1 VAGSGFLPFAFCFLP
16 FAFLPMSLRLKF
28 ILYLILVHL
37 LFAGVAIYL
46 LLQYRIWLLA
56 VEAVFLISLTIG
68 LKLIRNLFG
77 TIELINTGAQFIN
90 DGDFTARFR
99 EVGQKELDQLVHIYN
114 KMIDHL
120 RDERLKLQEQNYF
133 LDKVLT
139 ASPSGIITFDFDVK
153 IAMVNP
159 CAETLLQITARDLL
173 GRKLDEL
180 HSPFADELNGLSV
193 GESRIINLMSR
204 QRIRCQR
211 SQFYDRG
218 FLRDFI
224 LMEELTEELRQ
235 SEKAAYEKLIR
246 MMSHEVNNSVGAA
259 NSLLHSC
266 LNYRSQLQEEDRD
279 DFENALKVVISRT
292 DQLNLFMRSFAD
304 VVRLPAPNLQPCDV
318 LLLVKDIAFLMREES
333 LQRNVTWHWHIQT
346 ELDAILMDRSQM
358 EQALVNILKNA
369 LEAIDKDG
377 EIIIRAGSK
386 GRNQFLI
393 IEDTGCGIAA
403 DARIN
408 LFTPFFSTK
417 KDGKGIG
424 LTMVQEIL
432 DNHKFAFSLASAP
445 DNCTQFIIYF

>member
-1 VAGSGFLPFAFCFLP
+1 
-16 FAFLPMSLRLKF
+16 MSLRLKL
-28 ILYLILVHL
+28 ILYIIIVHL

-46 LLQYRIWLLA
+46 LLQHRIWLLA
-56 VEAVFLISLTIG
+56 VEAVFLISLTVG
-68 LKLIRNLFG
+68 LVLIKNLFG

-139 ASPSGIITFDFDVK
+139 ASPSGIITFDFDSK
-153 IAMVNP
+153 ITMINP
-159 CAETLLQITARDLL
+159 CAETLLQTTTEEVSGKTLA
-173 GRKLDEL
+173 EL
-180 HSPFADELNGLSV
+180 HTPFADELSELRV
-193 GESRIINLMSR
+193 GESRVINLMGR
-204 QRIRCQR
+204 QRIKCQR
-211 SQFYDRG
+211 SQFFDRG

-266 LNYRSQLQEEDRD
+266 LNYQSQLRKEDRE
-279 DFENALKVVISRT
+279 DFENALKIVISRT
-292 DQLNLFMRSFAD
+292 DQLNFFMKSFAD
-304 VVRLPAPNLQPCDV
+304 VVRLPAPNLQPYDV
-318 LLLVKDIAFLMREES
+318 LQLVKDIAFLMREES
-333 LQRNVTWHWHIQT
+333 LRRNITWHWQIQT
-346 ELDAILMDRSQM
+346 ETGPIPMDRSQM

-369 LEAIDKDG
+369 LEAIGKDG
-377 EIIIRAGSK
+377 SVTIRAGIK
-386 GRNQFLI
+386 GQTKFLI
-393 IEDTGCGIAA
+393 IEDTGCGIAPEVQA
-403 DARIN
+403 N

-432 DNHKFAFSLASAP
+432 DNHKFDFSLESEP
-445 DNCTQFIIYF
+445 HKPTQFTLYF

>member
-1 VAGSGFLPFAFCFLP
+1 
-16 FAFLPMSLRLKF
+16 MSLRLKF
-28 ILYLILVHL
+28 ILYLVLVHL
-37 LFAGVAIYL
+37 LFAGVAVYL
-46 LLQYRIWLLA
+46 LLQHRLWLLA
-56 VEAVFLISLTIG
+56 VEAIFLLSLVVG
-68 LKLIRNLFG
+68 LTLIRNLFG

-99 EVGQKELDQLVHIYN
+99 EVGQQELDQLIHIYN

-120 RDERLKLQEQNYF
+120 RDERLRLREQNYF

-139 ASPSGIITFDFDVK
+139 ASPSGIITFDFDRR

-159 CAETLLQITARDLL
+159 CAEDLLQATAETLL
-173 GRKLDEL
+173 GKSLDEL
-180 HSPFADELNGLSV
+180 HTPFADELSRLSA
-193 GESRIINLMSR
+193 GESRIINLMGR
-204 QRIRCQR
+204 QRIRCQH
-211 SQFYDRG
+211 SQFFDRG

-266 LNYRSQLQEEDRD
+266 LHYRSQLQEEDRE
-279 DFENALKVVISRT
+279 DFENALRVVISRT
-292 DQLNLFMRSFAD
+292 DQLNLFMKSFAD
-304 VVRLPAPNLQPCDV
+304 VVRLPAPNLQPCD
-318 LLLVKDIAFLMREES
+318 LLRLVKDIAFLMREES
-333 LQRNVTWHWHIQT
+333 LRRNIAWHWRIED
-346 ELDAILMDRSQM
+346 ELDEIDMDRSQM

-369 LEAIDKDG
+369 LEAIESDG
-377 EIIIRAGSK
+377 SITISAGRK
-386 GRNQFLI
+386 GRSQFLV
-393 IEDTGCGIAA
+393 IEDNGCGIAA
-403 DARIN
+403 EARAN

-432 DNHKFAFSLASAP
+432 DNHKFDFTLTSAP
-445 DNCTQFIIYF
+445 GSPTQFTIYFSPPG

>member
-1 VAGSGFLPFAFCFLP
+1 
-16 FAFLPMSLRLKF
+16 
-28 ILYLILVHL
+28 
-37 LFAGVAIYL
+37 
-46 LLQYRIWLLA
+46 
-56 VEAVFLISLTIG
+56 
-68 LKLIRNLFG
+68 
-77 TIELINTGAQFIN
+77 
-90 DGDFTARFR
+90 
-99 EVGQKELDQLVHIYN
+99 VHIYN

-159 CAETLLQITARDLL
+159 CAEALLQTTAKNLSGKTL
-173 GRKLDEL
+173 EEL
-180 HSPFADELNGLSV
+180 HTPFADELSQLRA
-193 GESRIINLMSR
+193 GESRIINLMGR

-211 SQFYDRG
+211 SQFFDRG

-266 LNYRSQLQEEDRD
+266 LNYRNQIQEDDRD

-304 VVRLPAPNLQPCDV
+304 VVRLPVPNLQPCDV

-333 LQRNVTWHWHIQT
+333 LRRNITWHWQIQT
-346 ELDAILMDRSQM
+346 ELEDILMDRSQM

-377 EIIIRAGSK
+377 KITIRTGSK

-403 DARIN
+403 DARAN

-432 DNHKFAFSLASAP
+432 DNHKFDFSLESVP
-445 DNCTQFIIYF
+445 NSSTQFVIYF

>member
-1 VAGSGFLPFAFCFLP
+1 
-16 FAFLPMSLRLKF
+16 MSLRLKLL
-28 ILYLILVHL
+28 LYLILVHL

-56 VEAVFLISLTIG
+56 VEAVFVISLTVG
-68 LKLIRNLFG
+68 LILIKNLFG
-77 TIELINTGAQFIN
+77 TIELINTGAQFIH

-120 RDERLKLQEQNYF
+120 REERLKLQEQNYF

-139 ASPSGIITFDFDVK
+139 ASPSGILTFDFDTQ

-159 CAETLLQITARDLL
+159 CAETLLQTTAENLL
-173 GRKLDEL
+173 GKTLDEL
-180 HSPFADELNGLSV
+180 HTPFANELNQLPV
-193 GESRIINLMSR
+193 GESRVINLMGR
-204 QRIRCQR
+204 QRIKCQR
-211 SQFYDRG
+211 SQFFDRG

-266 LNYRSQLQEEDRD
+266 LNYQSQLREEDRE

-292 DQLNLFMRSFAD
+292 DQLNLFMKSFAD

-318 LLLVKDIAFLMREES
+318 LQLVKDIAFLMREES
-333 LQRNVTWHWHIQT
+333 LQRNIAWHWEIQT
-346 ELDAILMDRSQM
+346 ELGSIPLDRSQM
-358 EQALVNILKNA
+358 EQAFVNILKNA
-369 LEAIDKDG
+369 VEAIGNDG
-377 EIIIRAGSK
+377 SVTIRAGRK
-386 GRNQFLI
+386 GRNKFLI
-393 IEDTGCGIAA
+393 IEDTGCGIAPE
-403 DARIN
+403 ARAN

-432 DNHKFAFSLASAP
+432 DNHKFAFSLESEDHKP
-445 DNCTQFIIYF
+445 TQFTIYF

>member
-1 VAGSGFLPFAFCFLP
+1 MANAGFWPFAFWP
-16 FAFLPMSLRLKF
+16 FAFLPMNLRLKF
-28 ILYLILVHL
+28 ILYLIVVHL

-46 LLQYRIWLLA
+46 LLQHRFWLLA
-56 VEAVFLISLTIG
+56 VEFIFLISLTIG
-68 LKLIRNLFG
+68 LALVRNLFG

-99 EVGQKELDQLVHIYN
+99 EVGQRELDQLIDIYN

-120 RDERLKLQEQNYF
+120 RNERLKLQEKNYF

-159 CAETLLQITARDLL
+159 CAETLLQMTAENLFGKRLN
-173 GRKLDEL
+173 EL
-180 HSPFADELNGLSV
+180 HTPFADELSRLLT
-193 GESRIINLMSR
+193 GESRIINLMGR

-211 SQFYDRG
+211 SQFFDRG

-292 DQLNLFMRSFAD
+292 DQLNFFMRSFAD
-304 VVRLPAPNLQPCDV
+304 VVRLPAPKLQPCNI
-318 LLLVKDIAFLMREES
+318 LQLIKDIAFLMREES
-333 LQRNVTWHWHIQT
+333 LRRNITWHWHIPT
-346 ELDAILMDRSQM
+346 EFDDILMDRSQM

-377 EIIIRAGSK
+377 KITIRAGSK
-386 GRNQFLI
+386 GRTQFLV

-403 DARIN
+403 DARAN

-432 DNHKFAFSLASAP
+432 DNHKFDFSLTSAP
-445 DNCTQFIIYF
+445 DRPTQFIIYF

>member
-1 VAGSGFLPFAFCFLP
+1 
-16 FAFLPMSLRLKF
+16 MSLRLKLL
-28 ILYLILVHL
+28 LYLILVHL
-37 LFAGVAIYL
+37 LFAGVAVYL
-46 LLQYRIWLLA
+46 LLQHRIWLLA
-56 VEAVFLISLTIG
+56 VEAVFVISLAVG
-68 LKLIRNLFG
+68 LTLIKNLFG
-77 TIELINTGAQFIN
+77 TIELINTGAQFIH

-120 RDERLKLQEQNYF
+120 REERLKLQEQNYF

-139 ASPSGIITFDFDVK
+139 ASPSGILTFDFDSQ

-159 CAETLLQITARDLL
+159 CAETLLQTTAENLL
-173 GRKLDEL
+173 GKTLAEL
-180 HSPFADELNGLSV
+180 HTPFANELNQLPV
-193 GESRIINLMSR
+193 GESRVINLMSR
-204 QRIRCQR
+204 QRIKCQR
-211 SQFYDRG
+211 SQFFDRG

-266 LNYRSQLQEEDRD
+266 LNYQSQLREEDRE
-279 DFENALKVVISRT
+279 DFENALKVVIART
-292 DQLNLFMRSFAD
+292 DQLNLFMKSFAD

-318 LLLVKDIAFLMREES
+318 LQLVKDIAFLMREES
-333 LQRNVTWHWHIQT
+333 LQRNIIWHWEMQT
-346 ELDAILMDRSQM
+346 ELGSIPLDRSQM
-358 EQALVNILKNA
+358 EQAFVNILKNA
-369 LEAIDKDG
+369 VEAIGKDG
-377 EIIIRAGSK
+377 SVTIRTGRK
-386 GRNQFLI
+386 GRNKFLI
-393 IEDTGCGIAA
+393 IEDTGCGIAPE
-403 DARIN
+403 ARVN

-432 DNHKFAFSLASAP
+432 DNHRFAFSLESRP
-445 DNCTQFIIYF
+445 DNPTQFAIYF

>member
-1 VAGSGFLPFAFCFLP
+1 
-16 FAFLPMSLRLKF
+16 MSLRLKF

-37 LFAGVAIYL
+37 MFVGVAIYL
-46 LLQYRIWLLA
+46 LLQHRLWLLA
-56 VEAVFLISLTIG
+56 VEAIFLISLTIG
-68 LKLIRNLFG
+68 LMLIKNLFG

-120 RDERLKLQEQNYF
+120 RQERLQLQEQNYF

-139 ASPSGIITFDFDVK
+139 ASPSGIITFDFDTK

-159 CAETLLQITARDLL
+159 CAETLLQTIEENLFGKT
-173 GRKLDEL
+173 LDEL
-180 HSPFADELNGLSV
+180 HTPFAAELNRLQA
-193 GESRIINLMSR
+193 GESRVINLMGR
-204 QRIRCQR
+204 QRVKCQR
-211 SQFYDRG
+211 SQFFDRG

-266 LNYRSQLQEEDRD
+266 LNYQSQLQEEDRE

-292 DQLNLFMRSFAD
+292 DQLNLFMKSFAD
-304 VVRLPAPNLQPCDV
+304 VVRLPSPNLQSCEV
-318 LLLVKDIAFLMREES
+318 WQLLKDIAFLMRQES
-333 LQRNVTWHWHIQT
+333 KQRNITWHWQMQT
-346 ELDAILMDRSQM
+346 ELGSIFMDRSQM
-358 EQALVNILKNA
+358 EQAFVNILKNA
-369 LEAIDKDG
+369 LEAIGKDG
-377 EIIIRAGSK
+377 SVTIRAQSK
-386 GRNQFLI
+386 GRNKFLV
-393 IEDTGCGIAA
+393 IEDTGCGISSDTQA
-403 DARIN
+403 N

-432 DNHKFAFSLASAP
+432 DNHKFDFSLESQP
-445 DNCTQFIIYF
+445 GKPTQFTIYF

>member
-1 VAGSGFLPFAFCFLP
+1 
-16 FAFLPMSLRLKF
+16 MSLRLKF

-56 VEAVFLISLTIG
+56 VEAVFIISLTIG
-68 LKLIRNLFG
+68 LTLIRKLFG

-99 EVGQKELDQLVHIYN
+99 EVGQKELDQLVYIYN

-139 ASPSGIITFDFDVK
+139 ASPSGIITFDFDFK
-153 IAMVNP
+153 IALVNP
-159 CAETLLQITARDLL
+159 CAEALLQTTAENLF
-173 GRKLDEL
+173 GKTLDQL
-180 HSPFADELNGLSV
+180 HTPFADELRHLPA
-193 GESRIINLMSR
+193 GEPRIINLMGR

-211 SQFYDRG
+211 SQFFDRG

-266 LNYRSQLQEEDRD
+266 LNYRSQLHEEDRD

-292 DQLNLFMRSFAD
+292 DQLNLFMKSFAD
-304 VVRLPAPNLQPCDV
+304 VVRLSAPNLQPCNV
-318 LLLVKDIAFLMREES
+318 LLLIKDIAFLMREES
-333 LQRNVTWHWHIQT
+333 LRRNITWHWHLQT
-346 ELDAILMDRSQM
+346 ELDDIFMDRSQM
-358 EQALVNILKNA
+358 EQALVNIFKNA

-377 EIIIRAGSK
+377 QITIRAGSK

-393 IEDTGCGIAA
+393 IEDTGCGIPA
-403 DARIN
+403 DAQSN
-408 LFTPFFSTK
+408 LFTPFYSTK

-432 DNHKFAFSLASAP
+432 DNHKFDFSLVSTP
-445 DNCTQFIIYF
+445 DSPTQFIIYF

>member
-1 VAGSGFLPFAFCFLP
+1 
-16 FAFLPMSLRLKF
+16 MSLRLKLL
-28 ILYLILVHL
+28 LYLILVHL

-46 LLQYRIWLLA
+46 LLQHRIWLLA
-56 VEAVFLISLTIG
+56 VEGVFLISLTVG
-68 LKLIRNLFG
+68 LVLIKNLFG

-99 EVGQKELDQLVHIYN
+99 EVGQKELDQLVQIYN

-139 ASPSGIITFDFDVK
+139 ASPSGIITFDFDTK
-153 IAMVNP
+153 ITMVNP
-159 CAETLLQITARDLL
+159 CAETLLQASAANLSGKTLA
-173 GRKLDEL
+173 EL
-180 HSPFADELNGLSV
+180 HTPFASEMNELQV
-193 GESRIINLMSR
+193 GESRVINLMGR
-204 QRIRCQR
+204 QRIKCQR
-211 SQFYDRG
+211 SQFFDRG

-266 LNYRSQLQEEDRD
+266 LNYQSQLQEEDRV
-279 DFENALKVVISRT
+279 DFENALKIVISRT
-292 DQLNLFMRSFAD
+292 DQLNLFMKSFAD
-304 VVRLPAPNLQPCDV
+304 VVRLPAPNLQPYDV
-318 LLLVKDIAFLMREES
+318 LQLVKDIVFLVREES
-333 LQRNVTWHWHIQT
+333 LRREITWHWQIQT
-346 ELDAILMDRSQM
+346 EPGSILMDRSQM
-358 EQALVNILKNA
+358 EQAFVNILKNA
-369 LEAIDKDG
+369 LEAIGKYG
-377 EIIIRAGSK
+377 SVTIRAGIK
-386 GRNQFLI
+386 GQRKFLV
-393 IEDTGCGIAA
+393 IEDTGCGIAPDVRA
-403 DARIN
+403 N

-432 DNHKFAFSLASAP
+432 DNHKFDFSLESEP
-445 DNCTQFIIYF
+445 DKPTRFTIYF

>member
-1 VAGSGFLPFAFCFLP
+1 
-16 FAFLPMSLRLKF
+16 MSLRLKF
-28 ILYLILVHL
+28 TLYLIFVHL

-56 VEAVFLISLTIG
+56 VEVVFLISLSLG
-68 LKLIRNLFG
+68 LRLIRNLFG
-77 TIELINTGAQFIN
+77 TIELINTGAQFIG

-99 EVGQKELDQLVHIYN
+99 EVGQQELDQLIHIYN
-114 KMIDHL
+114 RMVDHL

-139 ASPSGIITFDFDVK
+139 ASPSGIITFDFDVR

-159 CAETLLQITARDLL
+159 CAEALLQATADNLL
-173 GRKLDEL
+173 GKTLAEL
-180 HSPFADELNGLSV
+180 HTPFADELNRLAA
-193 GESRIINLMSR
+193 GESRIINLMGR

-211 SQFYDRG
+211 SQFFDRG

-235 SEKAAYEKLIR
+235 SEKSAYEKLIR

-266 LNYRSQLQEEDRD
+266 LNYRSQLQEDDRD

-318 LLLVKDIAFLMREES
+318 LQLVKDIAFLMREES
-333 LQRNVTWHWHIQT
+333 LRRNINWHWQIHT
-346 ELDAILMDRSQM
+346 ELKEIPMDRSQM

-369 LEAIDKDG
+369 LEAIDRDG
-377 EIIIRAGSK
+377 DIIIRTGRK
-386 GRNQFLI
+386 GRSQFLI
-393 IEDTGCGIAA
+393 IEDSGCGIPG
-403 DARIN
+403 DARAN

-432 DNHKFAFSLASAP
+432 DNHRFDFSLTSASDSA
-445 DNCTQFIIYF
+445 TQFTIYF

>member
-1 VAGSGFLPFAFCFLP
+1 
-16 FAFLPMSLRLKF
+16 MSLRLKF
-28 ILYLILVHL
+28 ILYLIAVHL

-46 LLQYRIWLLA
+46 LLQNRLWLLV
-56 VEAVFLISLTIG
+56 VEAVFLISLTLG
-68 LKLIRNLFG
+68 LTLIKNLFG
-77 TIELINTGAQFIN
+77 TLELINTGAQFIN

-114 KMIDHL
+114 RMIDHL

-139 ASPSGIITFDFDVK
+139 ASPSGIITLDFDYR
-153 IAMVNP
+153 IAMLNP
-159 CAETLLQITARDLL
+159 CAETLLQSNVEALL
-173 GRKLDEL
+173 GKTLAEL
-180 HSPFADELNGLSV
+180 RTPFADELNELRV
-193 GESRIINLMSR
+193 GESRVINLMGR
-204 QRIRCQR
+204 QRIKCQR
-211 SQFYDRG
+211 SQFFDRG

-266 LNYRSQLQEEDRD
+266 LNYKGQLLEDDRD
-279 DFENALKVVISRT
+279 DFENALNVVISRT
-292 DQLNLFMRSFAD
+292 GQLNRFMKSFAD
-304 VVRLPAPNLQPCDV
+304 VVRLPAPNLQPNNV
-318 LLLVKDIAFLMREES
+318 LQLLKDIALLLREES
-333 LQRNVTWHWHIQT
+333 LRRNIEWLWEIQT
-346 ELDAILMDRSQM
+346 ELEPVFLDRGQM

-369 LEAIDKDG
+369 CEAIGQDG
-377 EIIIRAGSK
+377 RIIIRAGLK
-386 GRNQFLI
+386 GRRQFLTV
-393 IEDTGCGIAA
+393 EDTGGGIAQEVRA
-403 DARIN
+403 N

-432 DNHKFAFSLASAP
+432 DNHKFDFSLESDP
-445 DNCTQFIIYF
+445 GNPTRFTIYF

>member
-1 VAGSGFLPFAFCFLP
+1 
-16 FAFLPMSLRLKF
+16 MSLRLKL
-28 ILYLILVHL
+28 ILYLITVHL

-46 LLQYRIWLLA
+46 LLQHRIWLLA
-56 VEAVFLISLTIG
+56 VEAVFLISLTVG
-68 LKLIRNLFG
+68 LALIKNLFG

-139 ASPSGIITFDFDVK
+139 ASPSGIITFDFDSR
-153 IAMVNP
+153 ITMANP
-159 CAETLLQITARDLL
+159 CAETLLQTTTENLSGKTLA
-173 GRKLDEL
+173 EL
-180 HSPFADELNGLSV
+180 RTPFATELNELPV
-193 GESRIINLMSR
+193 GESRVINLMGR
-204 QRIRCQR
+204 QRIKCQR
-211 SQFYDRG
+211 SQFFDRG

-266 LNYRSQLQEEDRD
+266 LHYQNQLRKEDRE
-279 DFENALKVVISRT
+279 DFENALKIVISRT
-292 DQLNLFMRSFAD
+292 DQLNLFMKSFAD
-304 VVRLPAPNLQPCDV
+304 VVRLPAPNLQPYDV
-318 LLLVKDIAFLMREES
+318 LQLVKDIAFLMREES
-333 LQRNVTWHWHIQT
+333 LRRNISWHWQIQT
-346 ELDAILMDRSQM
+346 EPGSIPMDRSQM
-358 EQALVNILKNA
+358 EQAFVNILKNA
-369 LEAIDKDG
+369 LEAIGTDG
-377 EIIIRAGSK
+377 SVTIRAGIK
-386 GRNQFLI
+386 GQTRFLV
-393 IEDTGCGIAA
+393 IEDTGCGIAPEVRA
-403 DARIN
+403 N

-432 DNHKFAFSLASAP
+432 DNHKFDFSLESEP
-445 DNCTQFIIYF
+445 HKPTQFTVYF